1 MVVSK
6 PNYDVRSF
14 AIRRVFRIYPL
25 WWIVMSIGLGTF
37 FWQSWFRA
45 DAEALGTA
53 GIVKSY
59 LLLPQKTYPFI
70 NVGWSLE
77 YELIFYAIVAVL
89 LPFIRLWGIALTCFG
104 LCAAELVFKPTYGFR
119 IIDNSYLFFGVG
131 IIAYF
136 VRHYSWRTAFPI
148 AIIGCGLA
156 YARFFEAIAIRIDSA
171 YIALAVGFAALLVT
185 VLSLERSGW
194 KAPRIVVAI
203 GDASYSLYLWH
214 WLLIPVLGRLRWKG
228 FDMAGSPELWRWV
241 LVILSIVVALLSYRF
256 LELPTIAVGE
266 RLARRCVQR
275 NSSS

>member
-1 MVVSK
+1 
-6 PNYDVRSF
+6 
-14 AIRRVFRIYPL
+14 
-25 WWIVMSIGLGTF
+25 MSIGLGTF

-104 LCAAELVFKPTYGFR
+104 LCAAELVFKPTYGLR
-119 IIDNSYLFFGVG
+119 IIDNSYLFFGAG
-131 IIAYF
+131 IVAYLLRDSNWRNALPLAIGGLAIAYG
-136 VRHYSWRTAFPI
+136 RY
-148 AIIGCGLA
+148 
-156 YARFFEAIAIRIDSA
+156 FEAISISIDIA
-171 YIALAVGFAALLVT
+171 NMALAVGFAALLIT
-185 VLSLERSGW
+185 ALSLERCGW

-214 WLLIPVLGRLRWKG
+214 WLLIPVLGRLREKG

-266 RLARRCVQR
+266 RLARRFAR
-275 NSSS
+275 SSKESTQ